1 MNPGG
6 DLEIPLNTS
15 QTEALRLRIFETVI
29 HSCPAHF
36 FIAFAANGADAPAW
50 ITAWKAAAGR
60 GLDREN
66 ARQAAIFE
74 AVERAS
80 TMTGGPDDPR
90 ARDSR
95 TPPEG
100 AIPAESLWQYSAD
113 QLLKLYANK
122 NFSSLHGCGK
132 PVDNLWMEGIHLTRG
147 TRHPLPATA
156 VLLDED
162 ARLGLGSP
170 FTSSTGT
177 AARDDLDAATRH
189 ALMERVERDAVAIW
203 WYNRLLAPRIA
214 PEAARRAL
222 PMRSPRGATT
232 APRTCTSSLPTIS
245 RRSRWSHFIRQECR
259 TGRVPS
265 HRPGMP
271 RLDPARAVL
280 AADGS
285 EMLQGGDSRSRRC
298 GRSASSA
305 RTGHPPPAMV
315 RDDGAL
321 ALHRFFA
328 GTEEDPPS
336 PAHPGATNDLPGR
349 TLDAVRQRRST
360 SPTSPPELAFPW
372 RAAVSGVH
380 RGQLASALRPR
391 PPRRCSVASR
401 RPPEPGPTEKDY
413 QPSVRSS
420 SDATGPSTRET
431 EGVAYVARRLLR
443 RAPED
448 GVGKRL
454 RIRR

>member
-214 PEAARRAL
+214 PEAAREAL
-222 PMRSPRGATT
+222 PDALASWLADRRRVTWHLLLPHDLPAATVVALSARTDGTRPAIGA
-232 APRTCTSSLPTIS
+232 AA
-245 RRSRWSHFIRQECR
+245 
-259 TGRVPS
+259 V
-265 HRPGMP
+265 
-271 RLDPARAVL
+271 LDPARAVL
-280 AADGS
+280 AATL
-285 EMLQGGDSRSRRC
+285 EMLQGEIALAQMR
-298 GRSASSA
+298 AA
-305 RTGHPPPAMV
+305 APAPEQANPLLAWSETT
-315 RDDGAL
+315 DAL
-321 ALHRFFA
+321 ALHDLRGDGEAPLPATRRHDDLLDALDAAGIDVYVADLTRPELGVPVARAVSPHLRDWLPRFA
-328 GTEEDPPS
+328 PGRLADVPVALGLRRS
-336 PAHPGATNDLPGR
+336 PA
-349 TLDAVRQRRST
+349 
-360 SPTSPPELAFPW
+360 
-372 RAAVSGVH
+372 
-380 RGQLASALRPR
+380 
-391 PPRRCSVASR
+391 
-401 RPPEPGPTEKDY
+401 TEKDFN
-413 QPSVRSS
+413 PV
-420 SDATGPSTRET
+420 PF
-431 EGVAYVARRLLR
+431 V
-443 RAPED
+443 
-448 GVGKRL
+448 
-454 RIRR
+454 I